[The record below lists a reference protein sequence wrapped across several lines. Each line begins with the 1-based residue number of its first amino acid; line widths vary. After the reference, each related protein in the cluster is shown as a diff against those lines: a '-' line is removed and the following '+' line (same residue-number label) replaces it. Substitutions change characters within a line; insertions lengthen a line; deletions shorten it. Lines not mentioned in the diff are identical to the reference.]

1 VGNVFVVSALDLAR
15 AGGRVVV
22 DDVAAGDGIPVLS
35 LVGGDLN
42 VVASVHDVEAA
53 TDAMAA
59 YCTREELGDRLRIA
73 VGVADAGAEP
83 LWRALEG
90 RVAAH
95 PSVVEVVRYR
105 IGPSVGV
112 HTGPGTV
119 GAFFWPVR

>member
-1 VGNVFVVSALDLAR
+1 M
-15 AGGRVVV
+15 VV
-22 DDVAAGDGIPVLS
+22 DDAVARDGIPVLS
-35 LVGGDLN
+35 LDGGDLK
-42 VVASVHDVEAA
+42 VVAQVRDVAAA

-73 VGVADAGAEP
+73 VGVADVGAGP
-83 LWRALEG
+83 LWHALED

-119 GAFFWPVR
+119 GAFFWPVRS